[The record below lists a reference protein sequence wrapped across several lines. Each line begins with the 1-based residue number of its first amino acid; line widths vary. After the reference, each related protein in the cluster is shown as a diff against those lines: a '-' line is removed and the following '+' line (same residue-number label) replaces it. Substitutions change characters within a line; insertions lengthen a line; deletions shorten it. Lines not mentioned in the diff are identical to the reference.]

1 MKKVST
7 GAAREKR
14 NVQEQKLT
22 IGLEP
27 RRIER
32 RSPIAR
38 AEAHRMAANQD
49 PR

>member
-14 NVQEQKLT
+14 NFQEQKLT
-22 IGLEP
+22 IAWNLAESQ
-27 RRIER
+27 R

-38 AEAHRMAANQD
+38 AEAHRTAANQD